1 MQINLKQR
9 EIIEALRQYVIKKG
23 IDLTGKTVDC
33 AFTAGRKD
41 SGISVEIQ
49 IEDLDIPGF
58 SDQTGDEEDTP
69 VAFETPSTTTAPK
82 EPGTDATPIKAAVS
96 TIFG

>member
-23 IDLTGKTVDC
+23 IDLTGKTVEC

-58 SDQTGDEEDTP
+58 SDQTGDEDTP
-69 VAFETPSTTTAPK
+69 GVSYESPSTTTAPK
-82 EPGTDATPIKAAVS
+82 EPGEGGSPVKAVTPAL
-96 TIFG
+96 FG